1 MKTILLFLFLFSSTS
16 SSVIEERSV
25 CGDFVEAACDLSE
38 DNIIDYDRH
47 TETPEECQGICREN
61 PQCFWFTHFSTQ
73 CYILVQ
79 CGRGEHCEG
88 CVSGPKDAPDF
99 DTCPWPPVTTP
110 VPPVSTTT
118 ATTSTSTSTS
128 TTTRTTSTST
138 TTRTTSTSTTTRPS
152 GNTCDDCTAVVTV
165 LAYALVSDES
175 IADQQAIL
183 VGGLCPTSENP
194 FECWA
199 GLPSLWKAIALTLWP
214 GYYDPSAE
222 WMCGPTCAAPE
233 DVDMTCDGCV
243 AGIQASIDQ
252 LLSAEAMDLVVD
264 GFVNSDFCDQVGGD
278 ERCPD
283 ILDAVLR
290 QGLPLLA
297 AASNPDDFKAACNAA
312 KPGTC
317 AARKMTIF

>member
-1 MKTILLFLFLFSSTS
+1 MGSRSQSKSQSSTMKTFIFSSALLA
-16 SSVIEERSV
+16 I
-25 CGDFVEAACDLSE
+25 AA
-38 DNIIDYDRH
+38 
-47 TETPEECQGICREN
+47 
-61 PQCFWFTHFSTQ
+61 
-73 CYILVQ
+73 
-79 CGRGEHCEG
+79 
-88 CVSGPKDAPDF
+88 A
-99 DTCPWPPVTTP
+99 
-110 VPPVSTTT
+110 
-118 ATTSTSTSTS
+118 
-128 TTTRTTSTST
+128 
-138 TTRTTSTSTTTRPS
+138 
-152 GNTCDDCTAVVTV
+152 NTCDDCTAVVNT
-165 LAYALVSDES
+165 LGIGLVSDES

-194 FECWA
+194 AECEA
-199 GLPSLWKAIALTLWP
+199 GLPDLWKAIALALWP
-214 GYYDPSAE
+214 GYYDPAAE

-264 GFVNSDFCDQVGGD
+264 GFVNSDFCDQVGGG

-283 ILDAVLR
+283 ILD
-290 QGLPLLA
+290 